1 VARQFPDTGA
11 NTSFTHLRKDLWRPL
26 WTLSIPEGEH
36 ADAQGRHVFKKLREW
51 RKLHETSWEPPA
63 LLSLNHSKKEI
74 ERLEE
79 QLRDRGGSKK
89 ENAYDVIR
97 HKKKKLRVAAVL
109 DQRANSVAD
118 LAAVLAAQEAL
129 GAKTQQMKDEEA
141 KSRRAYQVQTM
152 IDMAKEVEQGALD
165 EVKLQM
171 KQMKEQLKSS
181 ASDESTEMSKTQL
194 RKQLK
199 DAIARRTKL
208 NWSSSNVERVK
219 AELKES
225 GAELSP
231 EQLDARLR
239 ESLPEFPAPRSIPK
253 RGPLRARIQRENAP
267 VFSTEGIVIKWANH
281 LDAEFAESWPE
292 TVDHQ
297 PMGFARNRAPNADQ
311 EPIMDVETSRQT
323 RSKAYLAR
331 RGLASAS
338 EQVVVA
344 ETSEKP
350 EGEISQTEGFN
361 MVRGEIVDAVRKAV
375 AARAAANQA
384 KGGAA
389 KSARIVP
396 TEASAEQVATA

>member
-1 VARQFPDTGA
+1 M
-11 NTSFTHLRKDLWRPL
+11 
-26 WTLSIPEGEH
+26 
-36 ADAQGRHVFKKLREW
+36 
-51 RKLHETSWEPPA
+51 
-63 LLSLNHSKKEI
+63 NHSKKEI

-89 ENAYDVIR
+89 ENVYDVIK

-129 GAKTQQMKDEEA
+129 GAKTQQQKDEEA

-165 EVKLQM
+165 EVKLQI
-171 KQMKEQLKSS
+171 KQLEEQLKSS
-181 ASDESTEMSKTQL
+181 AADESTETSKTQL

-199 DAIARRTKL
+199 DARARKAKL
-208 NWSSSNVERVK
+208 NWSTSNVERVK

-225 GAELSP
+225 GVELSL
-231 EQLDARLR
+231 EQQDVRLR
-239 ESLPEFPAPRSIPK
+239 ESLPVFPTPRTIAK
-253 RGPLRARIQRENAP
+253 RGPMRARLERENAP

-323 RSKAYLAR
+323 RTQAYLAR
-331 RGLASAS
+331 RGLTSAS
-338 EQVVVA
+338 EKVVVA
-344 ETSEKP
+344 EMSKKP

-375 AARAAANQA
+375 AARALKQA
-384 KGGAA
+384 TGGAV
-389 KSARIVP
+389 KSSKIVP

>member
-1 VARQFPDTGA
+1 M
-11 NTSFTHLRKDLWRPL
+11 
-26 WTLSIPEGEH
+26 
-36 ADAQGRHVFKKLREW
+36 
-51 RKLHETSWEPPA
+51 
-63 LLSLNHSKKEI
+63 NHSKKEI

-89 ENAYDVIR
+89 ENVYDVIK

-129 GAKTQQMKDEEA
+129 GAKTQQQKDEEA

-165 EVKLQM
+165 EVKLQI
-171 KQMKEQLKSS
+171 KQLEEQLKSS
-181 ASDESTEMSKTQL
+181 AADESTETSKTQL

-199 DAIARRTKL
+199 DARARKAKL
-208 NWSSSNVERVK
+208 NWSTSNVERVK

-225 GAELSP
+225 GVELSP
-231 EQLDARLR
+231 EQQDVRLR
-239 ESLPEFPAPRSIPK
+239 ESLPVFPTPRTIAK
-253 RGPLRARIQRENAP
+253 RGPMRARLERENAP

-323 RSKAYLAR
+323 RTQAYLAR
-331 RGLASAS
+331 RGLTSAS
-338 EQVVVA
+338 EKVVVA
-344 ETSEKP
+344 EMSKKP

-375 AARAAANQA
+375 AARALKQST
-384 KGGAA
+384 GGAV
-389 KSARIVP
+389 KSSKIVP
-396 TEASAEQVATA
+396 TEVSAEQVATA

>member
-1 VARQFPDTGA
+1 
-11 NTSFTHLRKDLWRPL
+11 
-26 WTLSIPEGEH
+26 
-36 ADAQGRHVFKKLREW
+36 
-51 RKLHETSWEPPA
+51 
-63 LLSLNHSKKEI
+63 
-74 ERLEE
+74 
-79 QLRDRGGSKK
+79 
-89 ENAYDVIR
+89 
-97 HKKKKLRVAAVL
+97 
-109 DQRANSVAD
+109 
-118 LAAVLAAQEAL
+118 
-129 GAKTQQMKDEEA
+129 
-141 KSRRAYQVQTM
+141 
-152 IDMAKEVEQGALD
+152 
-165 EVKLQM
+165 
-171 KQMKEQLKSS
+171 
-181 ASDESTEMSKTQL
+181 
-194 RKQLK
+194 
-199 DAIARRTKL
+199 
-208 NWSSSNVERVK
+208 VK

-225 GAELSP
+225 GAGLSP

-253 RGPLRARIQRENAP
+253 RGPLRARIERENAP

-350 EGEISQTEGFN
+350 EREISQTEGFN